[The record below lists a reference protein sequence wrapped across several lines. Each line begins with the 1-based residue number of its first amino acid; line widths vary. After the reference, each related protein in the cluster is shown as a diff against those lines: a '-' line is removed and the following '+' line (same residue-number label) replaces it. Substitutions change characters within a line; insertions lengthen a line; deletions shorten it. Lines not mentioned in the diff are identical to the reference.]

1 MPDLSI
7 LIPSRNEMYLPNTID
22 SILSCIEADTEIIVV
37 LDGYWPYDP
46 LPDHPRVTLIH
57 HTVPVGQRRGVNE
70 AALISTAKYVMKLDA
85 HCLVDK
91 GFDAKLIKDC
101 TDDETTVIP
110 RMFNLHAFDRVC
122 TKCGNRMY
130 QGPMNAKCE
139 ANRGEG
145 VTGGCGEVGEL
156 RKEMV
161 WKPRMNRRTDF
172 ARFDS
177 DMHFQ
182 YWQKYERRPEV
193 QGDICDLMSSVG
205 ACFFMTRRRFRRLG
219 YMDEKHGSWGAFG
232 TEIACK
238 SWLSGGR
245 QVVSKNTFF
254 SHMFRTQGLDFG
266 FPYEIS
272 GNDQERAKKYS
283 QWLWLGG
290 NWKHTVVPLSKVVE
304 KFWPVPGWTEE
315 NLSDVKKAYAK
326 WA

>member
-1 MPDLSI
+1 MPELSV
-7 LIPSRNEMYLPNTID
+7 LIPSRNEIYLPNTID

-46 LPDHPRVTLIH
+46 LPDHPRVTIIH

-70 AALISTAKYVMKLDA
+70 AALISKAKYVMKLDA
-85 HCLVDK
+85 HSLVDK
-91 GFDAKLIKDC
+91 GFDVKLIKPYEDK
-101 TDDETTVIP
+101 TLDEDTTSIA
-110 RMFNLHAFDRVC
+110 RMYNLHAFDRIC

-130 QGPMNAKCE
+130 QGPMIAKCE

-145 VTGGCGEVGEL
+145 VVGGCGAEGEL
-156 RKEMV
+156 KKEMV

-172 ARFDS
+172 MRFDS

-182 YWQKYERRPEV
+182 YWSKYEQRPEA
-193 QGDICDLMSSVG
+193 QGDICDLMSAVG

-232 TEIACK
+232 TEVACK

-245 QVVSKNTFF
+245 QVVNKKTWF

-272 GNDQERAKKYS
+272 GNDQERARKYS
-283 QWLWLGG
+283 QWLWKEN
-290 NWKHTVVPLSKVVE
+290 NWKHAVRPLSWLVD
-304 KFWPVPGWTEE
+304 KFAPVPGWHPT
-315 NLSDVKKAYAK
+315 
-326 WA
+326 